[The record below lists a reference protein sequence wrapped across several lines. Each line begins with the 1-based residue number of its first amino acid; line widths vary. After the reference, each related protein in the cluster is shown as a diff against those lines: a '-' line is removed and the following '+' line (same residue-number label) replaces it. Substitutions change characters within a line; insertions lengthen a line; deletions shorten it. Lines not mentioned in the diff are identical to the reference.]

1 MPTVVFVH
9 GTGVR
14 RSGFPALAARVTE
27 GLTALRDD
35 LRVVPY
41 YWGDRHGAT
50 LAAGGAS
57 IPPEDG
63 TGRAINE
70 FPGLSPTDDEVAAW
84 GALYTDPDAELVLAA
99 ALAGRAHDH
108 PPGSALPEQML
119 QERLRTLDVEGGNDA
134 LDCTTVMAEAAA
146 RLGGHP
152 LLGPAATA
160 LDRDELASLAARAL
174 VAYTFRRALEAGH
187 PVVPD
192 GRSRDALVGR
202 IARHLGASPD
212 GSERGL
218 RSHLLG
224 TAGALAS
231 RAVLRRRHSLTHA
244 AHPVAGDVLRYLCRG
259 EGVRRDLSALVSE
272 LDPPVILVGHSLGG
286 IIALDSLVLGP
297 LPVVRLLVTV
307 GSQAP
312 FLYESGSLPSLVH
325 PDPLP
330 PHVPPWLNIFDPRD
344 LLGYVGARLF
354 PGRVTDEPVDG
365 RQPFPAAHSSYWTNP
380 RVYRLIAE
388 RLS

>member
-14 RSGFPALAARVTE
+14 RSGFAALARRVTA
-27 GLTALRDD
+27 GFTALRDD
-35 LRVVPY
+35 VRVVPY
-41 YWGDRHGAT
+41 YWGDRHGAA

-57 IPPEDG
+57 IPPEAG
-63 TGRAINE
+63 TGRAISDY
-70 FPGLSPTDDEVAAW
+70 PDLSRADDEVAAW
-84 GALYTDPDAELVLAA
+84 DVLYTDPDAELVLAA
-99 ALAGRAHDH
+99 ALAGRTHER

-119 QERLRTLDVEGGNDA
+119 QERLRTLDAGGANDTF
-134 LDCTTVMAEAAA
+134 DCATVMAEATA
-146 RLGGHP
+146 RLGAHP
-152 LLGPAATA
+152 LLGPAAAA

-174 VAYTFRRALEAGH
+174 VAYTFRRALEDGH
-187 PVVPD
+187 PVIPD
-192 GRSRDALVGR
+192 GRSRDALVSR
-202 IARHLGASPD
+202 IARHLGASPA
-212 GSERGL
+212 GSERGF
-218 RSHLLG
+218 RTHVLG
-224 TAGALAS
+224 AAGALAS

-259 EGVRRDLSALVSE
+259 EGVRRDLHALVSGLE
-272 LDPPVILVGHSLGG
+272 PPVVLVGHSLGG
-286 IIALDSLVLGP
+286 IIALDSLVLSP
-297 LPVVRLLVTV
+297 LPGVRLLVTV

-325 PDPLP
+325 PEPLP
-330 PHVPPWLNIFDPRD
+330 PHVPHWLNVYDPRD

-354 PGRVTDEPVDG
+354 AGRVTDEPVDG

-388 RLS
+388 RMS